1 MNKFSLSLLAALV
14 GVSVV
19 HAQFTPGT
27 LIVGRAGNGTTYST
41 SGQGGFSLYSS
52 SKLVGAPSV
61 AYAFPLNNGTA
72 HTAGTNTFTTSIIND
87 DGKLTRS
94 PNGMFLGVAGFATST
109 ALNDIS
115 SSSASRRIVQA
126 PFTSNLTNN
135 ASFSF
140 INPTTTLGGGDI
152 HSAITLTGAGTWVAN
167 VSGLWYFASGSN
179 VGVQIL
185 QSPEP
190 VYSFTIAGGNIF
202 YVGNSGWNRING
214 TPTTAGQIPVN
225 LSTDSTLQMVD
236 FIDGQNAIVASW
248 TTDGLRKMSLSSGNW
263 GNTSGGNAL
272 TFTTISAAA
281 PDLSNIATDG
291 IRAYSVEYSALDGTV
306 LRGYPSVTGAT
317 TPVTLHTS
325 GANTSYRGLALA
337 PEPSIISSDYSGT
350 SGVQRFAMR
359 VAGTASD
366 AYIKA
371 VRIANVSFNIP
382 THRVATTVATVG
394 YKGQI
399 QDMAV
404 DNNGNTLLLNV
415 VPNATFTG
423 YVYSIIRVSADG
435 TQTDEGPL
443 TSGVPSQAAPAGFM
457 PVAIAG
463 NPAGGTA
470 AVLLQSTTSNQCQ
483 IGLVTLPNAIGSG
496 VSSIANW
503 GAYVSGTGSH
513 QAVDVA
519 YSTTGD
525 LKVLFSGFSGG
536 NGSNEVISIT
546 GSGALASTSFSTMSG
561 IAGLSAQS
569 LAIDSNGD
577 ARVLLTG
584 KANGRPNQFRVDT
597 SASGST
603 SPAAP
608 GSAYTQDSSVNNTV
622 TSQPIYSQMWAIGLN
637 YDAGTS
643 NPIVTFAGSNGS
655 LNSTTLAGD
664 QRLNIPGSFR
674 AWRLSNTTNAAQLAT
689 YRFMPGYNLN

>member
-140 INPTTTLGGGDI
+140 INPTTTLGGGDV
-152 HSAITLTGAGTWVAN
+152 HSAMTLTGAGTWVAN

-263 GNTSGGNAL
+263 GTTGGGNAL
-272 TFTTISAAA
+272 TFTTISSAA

-337 PEPSIISSDYSGT
+337 PEPSIISSDYSKT
-350 SGVQRFAMR
+350 AGVQRFAMR

-371 VRIANVSFNIP
+371 VRIGNVNFSDY
-382 THRVATTVATVG
+382 RSATTVATIG

-404 DNNGNTLLLNV
+404 DNNGNTLMLNV

-443 TSGVPSQAAPAGFM
+443 TSGVPSQAAPAGYV
-457 PVAIAG
+457 PVALAAHPT
-463 NPAGGTA
+463 NGTA
-470 AVLLQSTTSNQCQ
+470 AVLLQNSTSNQCQ
-483 IGLVTLPNAIGSG
+483 IGLVTLPASIGSG
-496 VSSIANW
+496 VSSVTNW
-503 GAYVSGTGSH
+503 GAYLSSTGSH
-513 QAVDVA
+513 RAVDVA
-519 YSTTGD
+519 YNASGD
-525 LKVLFSGFSGG
+525 LRVLFSGFSGG
-536 NGSNEVISIT
+536 NGSNEVIAIT

-561 IAGLSAQS
+561 IANLSAIS
-569 LAIDSNGD
+569 FAFDGNGD
-577 ARVLLTG
+577 ARILLSG
-584 KANGRPNQFRVDT
+584 RANGRPNQFRVDT
-597 SASGST
+597 STSGST
-603 SPAAP
+603 SPLAA
-608 GSAYTQDSSVNNTV
+608 GTSYTQDSSVNNTV
-622 TSQPIYSQMWAIGLN
+622 TSQPIYSQGWAIGLN

-643 NPIVTFAGSNGS
+643 NPVVTFAGSNGS

-674 AWRLSNTTNAAQLAT
+674 AWQLSNATNAAQLAT